1 MILGLTVGIIRN
13 THRGSDTFSKFYLTL
28 NDLKN
33 FSYLASMIE
42 GIRAEEIQNTRIL
55 LEHQHQIKRQKQHD
69 KIVNRI
75 RFLRQSCRCRFVC
88 TGLHIYEYL

>member
-1 MILGLTVGIIRN
+1 MNV
-13 THRGSDTFSKFYLTL
+13 
-28 NDLKN
+28 LKN
-33 FSYLASMIE
+33 FEYLASMIE

-55 LEHQHQIKRQKQHD
+55 LEHQNQMKRQKQHD

-88 TGLHIYEYL
+88 TGLHI